1 MRQAFHILR
10 KDARRFRYQICLLAA
25 LTAAFA
31 WSTIVN
37 DVYTAGA
44 LGNYLHVASTILPI
58 AWWPIMCVL
67 VHDESLVGDRQFWI
81 TRPYSRWSLL
91 AAKALFI
98 VLFMNV
104 PLLIAGF
111 VILAAA
117 GFQPVAYLTEF
128 LWMQLLLVGT
138 LVVPTLALASIT
150 RSLIQCALAMLGIV
164 TCFVVL
170 AIVFSD
176 GGQLNGHQ
184 MYRSGG
190 IAWAASLMGNVTL
203 VVPAL
208 VILVL
213 QWRMRRR
220 WIAIGAGAFL
230 FLLPQFADSDL
241 SWRIG
246 SMVQSRMFG
255 EPGAQATAVTLK
267 PNDVGPDTED
277 ATHRDVA
284 LAVRLHVINIPAGET
299 AAPEIVELTFEG
311 SSGERWWTGWTEVMS
326 SMADVVQKDPEPDG
340 TFAWWQRVVMDRGF
354 HERARSGPVTIRGSV
369 YLMLNKR
376 SGVVLPEN
384 RTTAVP
390 GGGFCTVSTH
400 PDDLA
405 WFANCLSP
413 FHSLRS
419 TDGIPGQGGRP
430 ARLLSFWDS
439 PMPTDLGMSPLRTMS
454 ARALE
459 PGASFI
465 FLRYEPRAYIHRYF
479 TVSNVRLPCRPGSG
493 PCPLEGPSKPRD

>member
-10 KDARRFRYQICLLAA
+10 KDARRFRYQSCLLAA

-37 DVYTAGA
+37 DVYTAGDRTS
-44 LGNYLHVASTILPI
+44 YLRIGSAVLPI
-58 AWWPIMCVL
+58 AWWLIVCVL
-67 VHDESLVGDRQFWI
+67 LHEEGLVGDRQFWI

-91 AAKALFI
+91 AAKSLFV

-117 GFQPVAYLTEF
+117 GFHPLAYLQEF
-128 LWMQLLLVGT
+128 LWMQFVLVGT
-138 LVVPTLALASIT
+138 LIVPPLALASVT
-150 RSLIQCALAMLGIV
+150 RTLVHFVLALLGIL

-170 AIVFSD
+170 VVIFLDA
-176 GGQLNGHQ
+176 GQTNAHPT
-184 MYRSGG
+184 YWSGG
-190 IAWAASLMGNVTL
+190 IAWAASLMSSVTL
-203 VVPAL
+203 AGAAL
-208 VILVL
+208 VILLL
-213 QWRMRRR
+213 QWRTRRR
-220 WIAIGAGAFL
+220 WIAIGAGAIL
-230 FLLPQFADSDL
+230 FLSLQFADSNL
-241 SWRIG
+241 GWRLG
-246 SMVQSRMFG
+246 SMAQSRVFG
-255 EPGAQATAVTLK
+255 ERGAEATAVTLK
-267 PNDVGPDTED
+267 PNDVGPDTVD
-277 ATHRDVA
+277 ATHGGVA

-299 AAPEIVELTFEG
+299 VTPEIVELTFEG
-311 SSGERWWTGWTEVMS
+311 SNGEKWRTGWTEAIS
-326 SMADVVQKDPEPDG
+326 SMSDVIQKDPEPDG

-354 HERARSGPVTIRGSV
+354 HERVRLGPATIRGSV

-400 PDDLA
+400 LDALA
-405 WFANCLSP
+405 WFANCVSP

-419 TDGIPGQGGRP
+419 IDGIPGPGGRP

-439 PMPTDLGMSPLRTMS
+439 PLPTDLGMSPLRTMS

-493 PCPLEGPSKPRD
+493 PCPVEGPAKARD